1 MPHRPTR
8 KVLDAQLSKADL
20 PTLRFLCKLWRIRA
34 TKATRPTRQEFS
46 KPLAKWLLRYAD
58 EMGYI
63 SDTSSESEVDTNSDN
78 DNDNDS
84 DKGSKHA
91 KSGKSGKEGGSGSK
105 DGMSGGKSTKDT
117 GKDKNKGG
125 GTTQATSG
133 SGGNT
138 APTQDRLL
146 VMLNF
151 IFMLFVFY
159 FIFTSSKNVET

>member
-105 DGMSGGKSTKDT
+105 STKDT